1 MLDGDIKVY
10 KKNGDLDYTAP
21 YKNGK
26 PLTAKRLKA
35 SDDMIDEISQDLKE
49 ILGDDIKIIV
59 KEENSL
65 EDKK

>member
-1 MLDGDIKVY
+1 
-10 KKNGDLDYTAP
+10 
-21 YKNGK
+21 
-26 PLTAKRLKA
+26 
-35 SDDMIDEISQDLKE
+35 MIDEISQDLKE